1 MKKIKVMLVLLCAVA
16 VILSSCGKLDFR
28 PTAPPVIENKY
39 PYSFVCLTDHNVKVK
54 VFTDSV
60 SYRFVTYNLCPE
72 DKIFVTIENDK
83 YVYESN
89 RFGDDHTRVVTYFG
103 ADSTSI
109 CLPSSKPPM

>member
-16 VILSSCGKLDFR
+16 VMLSSCGKLDRR
-28 PTAPPVIENKY
+28 PAAPPAVKNNH

-54 VFTDSV
+54 VFTDST
-60 SYRFVTYNLCPE
+60 SYRFVTYNLCSE

-103 ADSTSI
+103 VDSTSI
-109 CLPSSKPPM
+109 GLPASKSPM